1 MVRILSYG
9 IEGLSTLVFLIPTIM
24 LLQGIVFREY
34 RFRKLIR
41 NFLFAAYV
49 MAVFTVTGIPTIYTL
64 RIDPQFHLIPLIDMF
79 HSPWDYLRNTLL
91 NILLFV
97 PMGFMA
103 FLNWEEYRSLKSVLR
118 MGLAVSV
125 MIELLQ
131 LFTFRLTDLDDVITN
146 TLGACIGY
154 RIAQSFARRWP
165 RSLSAADDKPSAR
178 HEPIIL
184 LTAAL
189 AIAFLLKPFV
199 SDALWNVVLA
209 SPLWESIR

>member
-9 IEGLSTLVFLIPTIM
+9 IEGLSTLVFLIPAIM

-34 RFRKLIR
+34 RFSKLIR
-41 NFLFAAYV
+41 NLLFASYIA
-49 MAVFTVTGIPTIYTL
+49 AVFTVTGIPTIYTL
-64 RIDPQFHLIPLIDMF
+64 RADPQFHLIPLIDMF
-79 HSPWDYLRNTLL
+79 QSPWDYLRNTLL

-97 PMGFMA
+97 PMGFLA

-165 RSLSAADDKPSAR
+165 QSLSAADGKTSAR

-189 AIAFLLKPFV
+189 AVFSCLKPLA
-199 SDALWNVVLA
+199 SDALWDIVLE
-209 SPLWESIR
+209 SPLWKQFR